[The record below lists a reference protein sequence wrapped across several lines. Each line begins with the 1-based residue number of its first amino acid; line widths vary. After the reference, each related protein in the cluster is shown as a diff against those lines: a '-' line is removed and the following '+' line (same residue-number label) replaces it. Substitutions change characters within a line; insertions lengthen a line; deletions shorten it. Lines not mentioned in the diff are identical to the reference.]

1 MYSTDCTKGAASV
14 VCANRTLTCTSA
26 ALGAAYYGSAA
37 PAIALDYTVTVSG
50 PAGVAKDGI
59 LDGGLSILGSAL
71 HTGASGAF
79 ASPIGG
85 FSFATNTNPPF
96 AVRSV
101 VALPVGSRRLQQ
113 LMAAA
118 AAARVLGA
126 APPPNLT
133 VTLVV
138 TLLLVP
144 RNGTPAQ
151 VLAALQPVY
160 TSGALAPAAMQT
172 QLRSLLSGSTSTY
185 APALAWKAASASGAV
200 AVTSV
205 SVAQLLDASG
215 IASTEAVGRFPM
227 AAPPGAAG
235 GASAGGG
242 GAGAAVAGVIVAL
255 LAVSGGFV
263 FYKLRTTGEFQGRR
277 LKMVGTV
284 FGLVPYSD
292 RLKAKLRMHGPV
304 RTQSSRRRR
313 VFGQLSKPGEADGA
327 EPVSTLNGLGATK
340 AAKGGDDGSEV
351 EEAAP
356 KQKAAFA
363 PVAAADGGAK
373 FAAAEAAQAAA
384 GGVGGAEGDEDKA
397 GEGEGGATVSA
408 AEVSFAVTETRWL
421 EYTDKS
427 NGDVWYVREGT
438 EETDWTLPEGG
449 VVIARHEA

>member
-85 FSFATNTNPPF
+85 FSFATSTNPTF

-101 VALPVGSRRLQQ
+101 VARPVGSRRMQQ

-118 AAARVLGA
+118 VARVLGA

-172 QLRSLLSGSTSTY
+172 QLRALLSGSTSTY

-327 EPVSTLNGLGATK
+327 EPVSTLNWLGATK

-384 GGVGGAEGDEDKA
+384 GGVGGAEGDEDKTV
-397 GEGEGGATVSA
+397 EGEGGATANPTQVS
-408 AEVSFAVTETRWL
+408 VNVVETRWI
-421 EYTDKS
+421 EYHDNS
-427 NGDVWYVREGT
+427 NGDVWYVSEAGEQT
-438 EETDWTLPEGG
+438 EWTLPEGG
-449 VVIARHEA
+449 VVVARHEA